1 MVTYALMS
9 VLVLLTAPPTSQP
22 AAGATDKT
30 EIRRVIDDFLKSP
43 AKDDRAE
50 QIMKFAQD
58 DQDVS
63 IVLDDQVLAWMKHQ
77 PKYEQADLLL
87 TVFVSGDVRS
97 QLDSGKNADDSYAG
111 LKEVFRVYRDM
122 QQKQANLKLPEI
134 DALIEKDKAGTLK
147 PFLADRAAAHRQPAG
162 APPSGR

>member
-50 QIMKFAQD
+50 RIMKFAQD

-77 PKYEQADLLL
+77 PKYEQADVLL
-87 TVFVSGDVRS
+87 TVFVAGDVRS
-97 QLDSGKNADDSYAG
+97 QLDSGKNVDDSYAG

-122 QQKQANLKLPEI
+122 QQKQANLKLTEI
-134 DALIEKDKAGTLK
+134 DALIEEDKAGTLK